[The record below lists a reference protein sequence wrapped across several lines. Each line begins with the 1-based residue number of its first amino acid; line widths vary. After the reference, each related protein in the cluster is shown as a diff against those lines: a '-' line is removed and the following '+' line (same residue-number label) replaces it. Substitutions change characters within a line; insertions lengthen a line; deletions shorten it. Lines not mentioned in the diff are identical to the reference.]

1 MKPPNL
7 GLHFEEAYTL
17 SVRFPLVFGSII
29 RWDVQDGCFM
39 IWVCLKMGYTP
50 NEIAI

>member
-1 MKPPNL
+1 MKPPNV

-29 RWDVQDGCFM
+29 GWDVQDGCFM
-39 IWVCLKMGYTP
+39 IYYNRESAVTIPM
-50 NEIAI
+50 